1 MKADN
6 RIRPNKMKSAAG
18 EADVSNASVFRI
30 DFMQSLDL
38 GIKLILTI
46 VGVCLV
52 TLFYIFI
59 HDFATQSTYF
69 KIKKISLNGAD
80 TLERMEILD
89 QAGVGLADNL
99 LFINIFK
106 VKKKLTAH
114 SWIQEAS
121 VIRAFPGELII
132 NIREHQALA
141 VAKIGNTG
149 DVVINTKGMP
159 FKEYDSEKDLSRG
172 FLPVVTGLELTQDQ
186 AGYCFSENLLNP
198 VVSLLCLENRR
209 KITHVHADADT
220 GLEIKT
226 DSPCSISAADVTL
239 KLGFGNYTFKL
250 KKMDQIFDYVHR
262 HIFDK
267 TVASIDLFNLENVTI
282 AFNPG
287 EKKADQLKG
296 GV

>member
-1 MKADN
+1 
-6 RIRPNKMKSAAG
+6 MKSAAG

-69 KIKKISLNGAD
+69 KIKKISLNGAQ
-80 TLERMEILD
+80 TLDRGEILD

-149 DVVINTKGMP
+149 DVVINTKGIP
-159 FKEYDSEKDLSRG
+159 FKTYNAETDHGKG
-172 FLPVVTGLELTQDQ
+172 GLPVVTGLDLTQTP
-186 AGYCFSENLLNP
+186 AGYCFSETLLHP
-198 VVSLLCLENRR
+198 VVSLLFLDNTR
-209 KITHVHADADT
+209 KITHVHADVDT
-220 GLEIKT
+220 GLEIKI
-226 DSPCSISAADVTL
+226 DSPCTGSSANVTL

-287 EKKADQLKG
+287 EKRTDQLKG